1 MQEPNQARARLDDL
15 SRALLRLH
23 KALLD
28 AERLSY
34 ERVHGRIAS
43 NGAFLQL
50 VLGDSWFAWLR
61 PLSHSITRLDEL
73 AEEDRTASGA
83 EIAELLAS
91 LQSLLTPSESGEGFG
106 RHYYDAL
113 QRVPEVG
120 LAHAQ
125 AKPLLGPRQRPTG
138 RDHDEQ

>member
-1 MQEPNQARARLDDL
+1 MQGPVRHVRLDDV

-61 PLSHSITRLDEL
+61 PLSHSITKLDEL

-83 EIAELLAS
+83 QITELLAS
-91 LQSLLTPSESGEGFG
+91 LRSLLTPSEAGEGFG
-106 RHYYDAL
+106 RNYYDAL
-113 QRVPEVG
+113 QRNPDVVLEHAAVKTLLLQAVPKQG
-120 LAHAQ
+120 
-125 AKPLLGPRQRPTG
+125 
-138 RDHDEQ
+138 